1 MDNENGNIG
10 NNENNVSVTEG
21 EQPVPADQASRIID
35 IDIESEVKK
44 SFISYAMAVNISR
57 ALPDVRDGLKPVHR
71 RILYSMYENGY
82 TYDKPTRKSARI
94 VGDVMGKYHP
104 HGDSS
109 IYDALVRLAQPFS
122 IRYTLAYGQ
131 GNFGTVDGDPAA
143 ASRYTEAKLSKIAGE
158 LLADIDKETVDF
170 YPNFDETE
178 LQPRV
183 LPSRFPNLMVN
194 GSDGIAVGMAT
205 NIPPHN
211 LREVIDGVVALID
224 DPDITVEGL
233 MEYIKGPDF
242 PTAAQIRGISGIRE
256 TYLTGRG
263 KIVIRAKSEIE
274 EMGGGRQRIV
284 ITEIPYQVNK
294 AKLVERIAELY
305 KDKQFEGLSALRDE
319 SNKDGMRVVLELK
332 KDINPQV
339 VLNFLYS
346 HTQLQDSFGAIML
359 ALVDGEPRILNLKEM
374 LYYYLEHQKEVV
386 TRRTQ
391 FDLDKALARAHLVE
405 GFLRALDIIDE
416 VIALIRSSQTTEI
429 ARTRLME
436 ELDFS
441 LEQAKSILDM
451 RLQRLTGL
459 EREKLEQE
467 YAELQAAIERY
478 RAILADPQLVLDIIK
493 EEILVIKDK
502 YGDDRRTEISPV
514 EDEIDLES
522 LIQEEDMVITM
533 THAGYIKRVPSATY
547 RAQRRGGKG
556 ISGITT
562 REEDY
567 VERVLVANTHT
578 DLLFFTTKGRVFK
591 LRCYQLPEASRTA
604 KGSAIVNLLELDNG
618 EKVTNIIDLPEDPE
632 LREHLSLVM
641 ATRMGFIKKTELSEY
656 NNIRKS
662 GLIAIILREEDELVN
677 VQLAGGE
684 DDILIATANGK
695 AIRFEEKLVRNM
707 GRGTMGVTA
716 INLAD
721 EDYVVNM
728 AVIRQSGE
736 VLTITEN
743 GYGKR
748 TDIAEYRVTG
758 RNCKGIITHALN
770 ENTGKII
777 DMAVVNGDEDI
788 MLITGDGTIIRTE
801 VAQLRSM
808 GRSTQGVRVMRL
820 AEGIK
825 VVAIATA
832 PHEEEKDDDEAETA
846 ITENVN
852 ESNEEGTASA
862 DGNSDSEEPIETL

>member
-1 MDNENGNIG
+1 MS
-10 NNENNVSVTEG
+10 ENNG
-21 EQPVPADQASRIID
+21 KIID

-71 RILYSMYENGY
+71 RILYSMYESGY
-82 TYDKPTRKSARI
+82 TFDKPTRKSARI

-178 LQPRV
+178 MQPRV

-224 DPDITVEGL
+224 NPDVTIEEL
-233 MEYIKGPDF
+233 MEHIKGPDF
-242 PTAAQIRGISGIRE
+242 PTAGQIMGLSGIRD

-263 KIVIRAKSEIE
+263 RIVVRAKSEIE
-274 EMGGGRQRIV
+274 QMSGDRQRIV
-284 ITEIPYQVNK
+284 ITQIPYQVNK

-319 SNKDGMRVVLELK
+319 SNKDGMRVVIELK
-332 KDINPQV
+332 KDVNPQV
-339 VLNFLYS
+339 VLNFLYK

-391 FDLDKALARAHLVE
+391 YDLDKALARAHLVE

-416 VIALIRSSQTTEI
+416 VISLIRSSRTTDI

-436 ELDFS
+436 ELGFS

-459 EREKLEQE
+459 EREKLQQE
-467 YAELQAAIERY
+467 YDQLMADIAHY
-478 RAILADPQLVLDIIK
+478 RAILADPQMVLDIIK

-502 YGDDRRTEISPV
+502 YGDDRRTEITASS
-514 EDEIDLES
+514 DEIDLES
-522 LIQEEDMVITM
+522 LIQREDMVVTM
-533 THAGYIKRVPSATY
+533 THLGYIKRVPADTY
-547 RAQRRGGKG
+547 RAQNRGGKG
-556 ISGITT
+556 ITGLTT
-562 REEDY
+562 REEDF
-567 VERVLVANTHT
+567 VERVIVANTHT
-578 DLLFFTTKGRVFK
+578 DMLFFTTRGRVFG
-591 LRCYQLPEASRTA
+591 LRCYQIPEAGRTA
-604 KGSAIVNLLELDNG
+604 KGSAVVNLLNLDGG
-618 EKVTNIIDLPEDPE
+618 EKVTTVITLPEGE
-632 LREHLSLVM
+632 EEREGKYLIM
-641 ATRMGFIKKTELSEY
+641 ATRAGFIKKTPLSEY
-656 NNIRKS
+656 RIRKN
-662 GLIAIILREEDELVN
+662 GLAAIVLREDDVLVN
-677 VQLAGGE
+677 VALTNGESNIMLA
-684 DDILIATANGK
+684 TNKGK
-695 AIRFEEKLVRNM
+695 AICFEESKVRSM
-707 GRGTMGVTA
+707 GRVTQGVTA
-716 INLAD
+716 LKMAEGD
-721 EDYVVNM
+721 RVVNM
-728 AVIRQSGE
+728 AVIDGAGE
-736 VLTITEN
+736 ILTITEN

-748 TDIAEYRVTG
+748 SDVSEYRITG
-758 RNCKGIITHALN
+758 RGGKGIITHGLN
-770 ENTGKII
+770 ENTGDIV
-777 DMAVVNGDEDI
+777 DMAKVTGDEDI
-788 MLITGDGTIIRTE
+788 LLITSDGTIIRTP
-801 VAQLRSM
+801 VDQIRTM
-808 GRSTQGVRVMRL
+808 GRSTQGVRVMRV
-820 AEGIK
+820 ADGVK
-825 VVAIATA
+825 VVAFATA
-832 PHEEEKDDDEAETA
+832 PHEEEKDENADVTETA
-846 ITENVN
+846 AEN
-852 ESNEEGTASA
+852 TAENA
-862 DGNSDSEEPIETL
+862 TDVETL

>member
-1 MDNENGNIG
+1 MS
-10 NNENNVSVTEG
+10 ENNG
-21 EQPVPADQASRIID
+21 KIID

-71 RILYSMYENGY
+71 RILYSMYESGY
-82 TYDKPTRKSARI
+82 TFDKPTRKSARI

-178 LQPRV
+178 MQPRV

-224 DPDITVEGL
+224 NPDVTIEEL
-233 MEYIKGPDF
+233 MEHIKGPDF
-242 PTAAQIRGISGIRE
+242 PTAGQIMGISGIRD

-263 KIVIRAKSEIE
+263 RIVVRAKSEIE
-274 EMGGGRQRIV
+274 QMSGDRQRIV
-284 ITEIPYQVNK
+284 ITQIPYQVNK

-305 KDKQFEGLSALRDE
+305 KDKQFDGLSALRDE
-319 SNKDGMRVVLELK
+319 SNKDGMRVVIELK
-332 KDINPQV
+332 KDVNPQV
-339 VLNFLYS
+339 VLNFLYK

-391 FDLDKALARAHLVE
+391 YDLDKALARAHLVE

-416 VIALIRSSQTTEI
+416 VISLIRSSRTTDI

-436 ELDFS
+436 ELGFS

-459 EREKLEQE
+459 EREKLQQE
-467 YAELQAAIERY
+467 YDQLMADIAHY
-478 RAILADPQLVLDIIK
+478 RAILADPQMVLDIIK

-502 YGDDRRTEISPV
+502 YGDDRRTEITASS
-514 EDEIDLES
+514 DEIDLES
-522 LIQEEDMVITM
+522 LIQREDMVVTM
-533 THAGYIKRVPSATY
+533 THLGYIKRVPADTY
-547 RAQRRGGKG
+547 RAQNRGGKG
-556 ISGITT
+556 ITGLTT
-562 REEDY
+562 REEDF
-567 VERVLVANTHT
+567 VERVIVANTHT
-578 DLLFFTTKGRVFK
+578 DMLFFTTRGRVFG
-591 LRCYQLPEASRTA
+591 LRCYQIPEAGRTA
-604 KGSAIVNLLELDNG
+604 KGSAVVNLLNLDGG
-618 EKVTNIIDLPEDPE
+618 EKVTTVITLPEGE
-632 LREHLSLVM
+632 EEREGKYLIM
-641 ATRMGFIKKTELSEY
+641 ATRAGFIKKTPLSEY
-656 NNIRKS
+656 RIRKN
-662 GLIAIILREEDELVN
+662 GLAAIVLREDDVLVN
-677 VQLAGGE
+677 VALTNGE
-684 DDILIATANGK
+684 SNIMIATNKGK
-695 AIRFEEKLVRNM
+695 AICFEESKVRSM
-707 GRGTMGVTA
+707 GRVTQGVTA
-716 INLAD
+716 LKMAEGD
-721 EDYVVNM
+721 RVVNM
-728 AVIRQSGE
+728 AVIDGAGE
-736 VLTITEN
+736 ILTITEN

-748 TDIAEYRVTG
+748 SDVGEYRITG
-758 RNCKGIITHALN
+758 RGGKGIITHGLN
-770 ENTGKII
+770 ENTGDIV
-777 DMAVVNGDEDI
+777 DMAKVTGDEDI
-788 MLITGDGTIIRTE
+788 LLITSDGTIIRTPIE
-801 VAQLRSM
+801 QIRTM
-808 GRSTQGVRVMRL
+808 GRSTQGVRVMRV
-820 AEGIK
+820 ADGVK
-825 VVAIATA
+825 VVAFATA
-832 PHEEEKDDDEAETA
+832 PHEEEKDENADVTETA
-846 ITENVN
+846 AEN
-852 ESNEEGTASA
+852 T
-862 DGNSDSEEPIETL
+862 SENTTDIETL

>member
-1 MDNENGNIG
+1 M
-10 NNENNVSVTEG
+10 ENNNLKNK
-21 EQPVPADQASRIID
+21 IID
-35 IDIESEVKK
+35 INIEEEVKK

-71 RILYSMYENGY
+71 RILYSMHESGY

-122 IRYTLAYGQ
+122 IRYTLAFGQ

-183 LPSRFPNLMVN
+183 LPSRFPNLLVN

-211 LREVIDGVVALID
+211 LGEVIDGTVALIEN
-224 DPDITVEGL
+224 PDVTVEEL
-233 MEYIKGPDF
+233 MEHIKGPDF
-242 PTAAQIRGISGIRE
+242 PTAAQIMGVSGIRD
-256 TYLTGRG
+256 TYTTGRG

-274 EMGGGRQRIV
+274 QMAGDRQRIV
-284 ITEIPYQVNK
+284 VTEIPYQVNK
-294 AKLVERIAELY
+294 AKLVEKIAELY
-305 KDKQFEGLSALRDE
+305 KDKCFEGLSALRDE
-319 SNKDGMRVVLELK
+319 SNKDGMRIVIELK
-332 KDINPQV
+332 KDVNPQV
-339 VLNFLYS
+339 VLNYLYK
-346 HTQLQDSFGAIML
+346 HTQLQESFGAIML
-359 ALVDGEPRILNLKEM
+359 ALVDGEPRVLNLKEM

-386 TRRTQ
+386 RRRTQ
-391 FDLDKALARAHLVE
+391 FDLDKALTRAHLVE

-436 ELDFS
+436 ELEFS

-459 EREKLEQE
+459 EKEKLMQE
-467 YAELQAAIERY
+467 FEELQASIERF
-478 RAILADPQLVLDIIK
+478 RAILASPQLVLDIIK
-493 EEILVIKDK
+493 EELLVIKDK
-502 YGDDRRTEISPV
+502 YSDERRTEITALS
-514 EDEIDLES
+514 DEIDFEA
-522 LIQEEDMVITM
+522 LIQEEDMVVTM
-533 THAGYIKRVPSATY
+533 THFGYIKRVPSDTY

-556 ISGITT
+556 ITAITT
-562 REEDY
+562 RDEDF
-567 VERVLVANTHT
+567 VEKVMVTSTHT
-578 DLLFFTTKGRVFK
+578 DLLFFTNRGKVFQ
-591 LRCYQLPEASRTA
+591 LRCHQIPEAGRTA
-604 KGSAIVNLLELDNG
+604 KGSAIVNLLNLEGG
-618 EKVTNIIDLPEDPE
+618 EKVSTVIALPEDPE
-632 LREHLSLVM
+632 LREGMNLVM
-641 ATRMGFIKKTELSEY
+641 ATRQGFIKKTALSEY
-656 NNIRKS
+656 NIRKN
-662 GLIAIILREEDELVN
+662 GLIAIVLREGDELIN
-677 VQLAGGE
+677 VALTSGSN
-684 DDILIATANGK
+684 DIMLATAQGK
-695 AIRFEEKLVRNM
+695 SIRFEEKLVRNM

-716 INLAD
+716 INLAE

-728 AVIRQSGE
+728 AVLKDDCEI
-736 VLTITEN
+736 LTITEN

-748 TDIAEYRVTG
+748 TSAEEYRVTG

-770 ENTGKII
+770 DHTGILV
-777 DMAVVNGDEDI
+777 DMAAVEGDEDI
-788 MLITGDGTIIRTE
+788 MLITSDGTIIRTSITE
-801 VAQLRSM
+801 IRTM
-808 GRSTQGVRVMRL
+808 GRSTQGVRVMKVD
-820 AEGIK
+820 ETVK

-832 PHEEEKDDDEAETA
+832 PHEEEEIEEPAEEAA
-846 ITENVN
+846 V
-852 ESNEEGTASA
+852 
-862 DGNSDSEEPIETL
+862 DSENTAPIETL

>member
-1 MDNENGNIG
+1 MS
-10 NNENNVSVTEG
+10 ENNG
-21 EQPVPADQASRIID
+21 KIID

-82 TYDKPTRKSARI
+82 TFDKPTRKSARI

-122 IRYTLAYGQ
+122 IRYTLAFGQ

-178 LQPRV
+178 MQPRV

-224 DPDITVEGL
+224 NPDITIEEL
-233 MEYIKGPDF
+233 MEHIKGPDF
-242 PTAAQIRGISGIRE
+242 PTAGQIMGLSGIRD

-263 KIVIRAKSEIE
+263 RIVVRAKSEIE
-274 EMGGGRQRIV
+274 QMSGDRQRIV
-284 ITEIPYQVNK
+284 ITQIPYQVNK

-319 SNKDGMRVVLELK
+319 SNKDGMRVVIELK
-332 KDINPQV
+332 KDVNPQV
-339 VLNFLYS
+339 VLNFLYK

-391 FDLDKALARAHLVE
+391 YDLDKALARAHLVE

-416 VIALIRSSQTTEI
+416 VISLIRSSRTTDI
-429 ARTRLME
+429 ARTRLIE
-436 ELDFS
+436 ELGFS

-459 EREKLEQE
+459 EREKLQQE
-467 YAELQAAIERY
+467 YDQLMADIAHY
-478 RAILADPQLVLDIIK
+478 RDILANPQMVLDIIK

-502 YGDDRRTEISPV
+502 YGDDRRTEITASS
-514 EDEIDLES
+514 DEIDFES
-522 LIQEEDMVITM
+522 LIQREDMVVTM
-533 THAGYIKRVPSATY
+533 THLGYIKRVPADTY
-547 RAQRRGGKG
+547 RAQNRGGKG
-556 ISGITT
+556 ITGLTT
-562 REEDY
+562 REEDF
-567 VERVLVANTHT
+567 VERVIVANTHT
-578 DLLFFTTKGRVFK
+578 DMLFFTTRGRVFG
-591 LRCYQLPEASRTA
+591 LRCYQIPEAGRTA
-604 KGSAIVNLLELDNG
+604 KGSAVVNLLNLDGG
-618 EKVTNIIDLPEDPE
+618 EKVTTVITLPEGE
-632 LREHLSLVM
+632 EEREGKYLIM
-641 ATRMGFIKKTELSEY
+641 ATRAGFIKKTPLSEY
-656 NNIRKS
+656 RIRKN
-662 GLIAIILREEDELVN
+662 GLAAIVLREDDVLVN
-677 VQLAGGE
+677 VALTDGESNIMLA
-684 DDILIATANGK
+684 TNKGK
-695 AIRFEEKLVRNM
+695 AICFEESKVRSM
-707 GRGTMGVTA
+707 GRVTQGVTA
-716 INLAD
+716 LKMAEGD
-721 EDYVVNM
+721 RVVNM
-728 AVIRQSGE
+728 AVIDGAGE
-736 VLTITEN
+736 ILTITEN

-748 TDIAEYRVTG
+748 SDVSEYRITG
-758 RNCKGIITHALN
+758 RGGKGIITHGLN
-770 ENTGKII
+770 ENTGDIV
-777 DMAVVNGDEDI
+777 DMAKVTGEEDI
-788 MLITGDGTIIRTE
+788 LLITSDGTIIRTP
-801 VAQLRSM
+801 VSQIRTM
-808 GRSTQGVRVMRL
+808 GRSTQGVRVMRV
-820 AEGIK
+820 ADGVK
-825 VVAIATA
+825 VVAFATA
-832 PHEEEKDDDEAETA
+832 PHEEEKEEIQTETVDAAETETA
-846 ITENVN
+846 AENTN
-852 ESNEEGTASA
+852 ENTT
-862 DGNSDSEEPIETL
+862 DIETL

>member
-1 MDNENGNIG
+1 M
-10 NNENNVSVTEG
+10 ENNG
-21 EQPVPADQASRIID
+21 KIID

-71 RILYSMYENGY
+71 RILYSMWENGY
-82 TYDKPTRKSARI
+82 TFDKPTRKSARI

-122 IRYTLAYGQ
+122 IRYTLAFGQ

-211 LREVIDGVVALID
+211 LREVIDGVVALIENA
-224 DPDITVEGL
+224 DITSEEL

-242 PTAAQIRGISGIRE
+242 PTAGQIMGISGIRE
-256 TYLTGRG
+256 TYLTGKG
-263 KIVIRAKSEIE
+263 KIVVRAKHEIE

-294 AKLVERIAELY
+294 ARLVEKIAELY
-305 KDKQFEGLSALRDE
+305 KDKQFEGLSAIRDE

-339 VLNFLYS
+339 ILNFLYK

-359 ALVDGEPRILNLKEM
+359 ALVDGEPRILNLREM

-391 FDLDKALARAHLVE
+391 YDLDKALARMHIVE
-405 GFLRALDIIDE
+405 GFLKALDVIDE
-416 VIALIRSSQTTEI
+416 VIALIKASHTTEI
-429 ARTRLME
+429 ARNGLME
-436 ELDFS
+436 TFSFS

-467 YAELQAAIERY
+467 FEELQADINRF

-493 EEILVIKDK
+493 EELLVIKDK
-502 YGDDRRTEISPV
+502 YGDDRRTEITAAY
-514 EDEIDLES
+514 DEIDYES

-533 THAGYIKRVPSATY
+533 THAGYIKRVPSDTY
-547 RAQRRGGKG
+547 KAQNRGGKG
-556 ISGITT
+556 ITGITT
-562 REEDY
+562 RDEDF
-567 VERVLVANTHT
+567 VEKVMVANTHT
-578 DLLFFTTKGRVFK
+578 DILFFTTRGRVFQ
-591 LRCYQLPEASRTA
+591 LRCYQIPEAGRTA
-604 KGSAIVNLLELDNG
+604 KGSAVVNLLYLDNG
-618 EKVTNIIDLPEDPE
+618 EKVTTVITLPEGDE
-632 LREHLSLVM
+632 AREGKFLTM
-641 ATRMGFIKKTELSEY
+641 ATRNGFIKKTPLSEY
-656 NNIRKS
+656 NIRKN
-662 GLIAIILREEDELVN
+662 GLNAIVLREDDSLVN
-677 VQLAGGE
+677 VVLTDGE
-684 DDILIATANGK
+684 NDIMIATAKGK
-695 AIRFEEKLVRNM
+695 AIRFEEKLVRSM
-707 GRGTMGVTA
+707 GRVTMGVTA
-716 INLAD
+716 INMAED
-721 EDYVVNM
+721 DYVVNM
-728 AVIRQSGE
+728 AALDGE
-736 VLTITEN
+736 CQILTITEN
-743 GYGKR
+743 GFGKR
-748 TDIAEYRVTG
+748 TDKEEYRVTG
-758 RNCKGIITHALN
+758 RNCKGVTTHALN
-770 ENTGKII
+770 ENTGDIV
-777 DMAVVNGDEDI
+777 DMVKVCGDEDI
-788 MLITGDGTIIRTE
+788 MLITSDGTIIRTL
-801 VAQLRSM
+801 VSQIRTM
-808 GRSTQGVRVMRL
+808 GRTTQGVHVMRVQ
-820 AEGIK
+820 EGVK
-825 VVAIATA
+825 VVGIAVA
-832 PHEEEKDDDEAETA
+832 PHEEEKEETISAETA
-846 ITENVN
+846 ENGSGENNEPITENAEQTTDN
-852 ESNEEGTASA
+852 TDE
-862 DGNSDSEEPIETL
+862 IETL

>member
-1 MDNENGNIG
+1 MS
-10 NNENNVSVTEG
+10 ENNG
-21 EQPVPADQASRIID
+21 KIID

-71 RILYSMYENGY
+71 RILYSMYESGY
-82 TYDKPTRKSARI
+82 TFDKPTRKSARI

-178 LQPRV
+178 MQPRV

-211 LREVIDGVVALID
+211 LREVVDGVVALID
-224 DPDITVEGL
+224 NPDITIEEL
-233 MEYIKGPDF
+233 MEHIKGPDF
-242 PTAAQIRGISGIRE
+242 PTAGQIMGLSGIRD

-263 KIVIRAKSEIE
+263 RIVVRAKSEIE
-274 EMGGGRQRIV
+274 QMSGDRQRIV
-284 ITEIPYQVNK
+284 ITQIPYQVNK

-319 SNKDGMRVVLELK
+319 SNKDGMRVVIELK
-332 KDINPQV
+332 KDVNPQV
-339 VLNFLYS
+339 VLNFLYK

-391 FDLDKALARAHLVE
+391 YDLDKALARAHLVE

-416 VIALIRSSQTTEI
+416 VISLIRSSRTTDI

-436 ELDFS
+436 ELGFS

-459 EREKLEQE
+459 EREKLQQE
-467 YAELQAAIERY
+467 YDQLMADIAHY
-478 RAILADPQLVLDIIK
+478 RAILADPQMVLDIIK

-502 YGDDRRTEISPV
+502 YGDDRRTEITASS
-514 EDEIDLES
+514 DEIDLES
-522 LIQEEDMVITM
+522 LIQREDMVVTM
-533 THAGYIKRVPSATY
+533 THLGYIKRVPADTY
-547 RAQRRGGKG
+547 RAQNRGGKG
-556 ISGITT
+556 ITGLTT
-562 REEDY
+562 REEDF
-567 VERVLVANTHT
+567 VERVIVANTHT
-578 DLLFFTTKGRVFK
+578 DMLFFTTRGRVFG
-591 LRCYQLPEASRTA
+591 LRCYQIPEAGRTA
-604 KGSAIVNLLELDNG
+604 KGSAVVNLLNLDGG
-618 EKVTNIIDLPEDPE
+618 EKVTTVITLPEGE
-632 LREHLSLVM
+632 EEREGKYLIM
-641 ATRMGFIKKTELSEY
+641 ATRAGFIKKTPLSEY
-656 NNIRKS
+656 RIRKN
-662 GLIAIILREEDELVN
+662 GLAAIVLREDDVLVN
-677 VQLAGGE
+677 VALTNGESNIMLA
-684 DDILIATANGK
+684 TNKGK
-695 AIRFEEKLVRNM
+695 AICFEESKVRSM
-707 GRGTMGVTA
+707 GRVTQGVTA
-716 INLAD
+716 LKMAEGD
-721 EDYVVNM
+721 RVVNM
-728 AVIRQSGE
+728 AVIDGAGE
-736 VLTITEN
+736 ILTITEN

-748 TDIAEYRVTG
+748 SDVSEYRITG
-758 RNCKGIITHALN
+758 RGGKGIITHGLN
-770 ENTGKII
+770 ENTGDIV
-777 DMAVVNGDEDI
+777 DMAKVTGDEDI
-788 MLITGDGTIIRTE
+788 LLITSDGTIIRTP
-801 VAQLRSM
+801 VDQIRTM
-808 GRSTQGVRVMRL
+808 GRSTQGVRVMRV
-820 AEGIK
+820 ADGVK
-825 VVAIATA
+825 VVAFATA
-832 PHEEEKDDDEAETA
+832 PHEEEKDENADVTETA
-846 ITENVN
+846 AEN
-852 ESNEEGTASA
+852 T
-862 DGNSDSEEPIETL
+862 SENTTDIETL